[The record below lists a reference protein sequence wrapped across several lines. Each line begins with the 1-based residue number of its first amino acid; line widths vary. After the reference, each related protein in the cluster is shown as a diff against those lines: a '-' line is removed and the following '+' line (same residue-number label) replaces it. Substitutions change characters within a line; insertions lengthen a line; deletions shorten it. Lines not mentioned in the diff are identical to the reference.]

1 MKNLPKE
8 KRERLILVIIGTLV
22 IMVAIY
28 YGVIGTQRTTL
39 VQTLQRAKDEQ
50 NRVNNGQRLA
60 GSVAQLQKGIEASEA
75 QLKAIEGNM
84 ASGDMYSWIIL
95 TINNFKENGGYKV
108 EIPTFSREIIGEV
121 GMLTKFPY
129 RAASFSVRGT
139 AHFHEFGRFVADL
152 ENAFPYL
159 RIQNLE
165 LDPGSSTFGNGSEDP
180 EKLGFR
186 MEIVTLVNPNR

>member
-8 KRERLILVIIGTLV
+8 KRERLILVTIGTLV

-95 TINNFKENGGYKV
+95 TINNFKENGGYHV
-108 EIPTFSREIIGEV
+108 EIPTFSREINGEV

-129 RAASFSVRGT
+129 RAAIFSVRGS
-139 AHFHEFGRFVADL
+139 AHFHDFGRFVADL
-152 ENAFPYL
+152 ENAFPYIRL
-159 RIQNLE
+159 QNIE
-165 LDPGSSTFGNGSEDP
+165 LDPVSSTFGNASEDP